1 MSSSIIVSGIRYEI
15 TADGRG
21 FLRASKELVQI
32 AYSSTNSIEKNYNEV
47 NQIIGRFGAKCYD
60 SFNSVADALESAM
73 GIARNA
79 LSGLVNSFADYGDK
93 IAKMGQR
100 TGIAA
105 QSLSEFDYIAG
116 QCGTSLDTFETAIK
130 TMEKTLAGAASG
142 ATDAQNKLTN
152 IGVALYDI
160 QWKSPDQQF
169 RTIAEAIASLPDPA
183 QRAAAARNVG
193 QILTVCRDGTVRLAG
208 CDPDQARLAWMN
220 NGFQLDGCGASTND
234 YVTPALLID
243 GVASG
248 GIGRC
253 IVPGLCAGFLTY
265 TEATIPELCKFNA
278 DAGGFVSAGSDEVGD
293 WKIIAASDGGDEQP
307 QAGVRAADR
316 AWRQHESFHRQKKRG
331 TETFGAALGG
341 TENCVGLF

>member
-1 MSSSIIVSGIRYEI
+1 MSVYK
-15 TADGRG
+15 D
-21 FLRASKELVQI
+21 LDKV
-32 AYSSTNSIEKNYNEV
+32 KNDV
-47 NQIIGRFGAKCYD
+47 DRFGSKCYD
-60 SFNSVADALESAM
+60 SFNSVAYALESAFSVAKNS
-73 GIARNA
+73 I
-79 LSGLVNSFADYGDK
+79 SGLVGSFADYGDR
-93 IAKMGQR
+93 IAKMSER

-105 QSLSEFDYIAG
+105 QSLSEFEYIAG

-142 ATDAQNKLTN
+142 AADAQKKLAN

-169 RTIAEAIASLPDPA
+169 RTIAEAIASLPDPS

-234 YVTPALLID
+234 YGTPALLID

-331 TETFGAALGG
+331 TE
-341 TENCVGLF
+341 